1 MVQRML
7 GHADAKET
15 LNTYAKLFP
24 DRMDEVTDRM
34 SKARAKALKQGRI
47 PGLDQPSS

>member
-1 MVQRML
+1 MRML

-24 DRMDEVTDRM
+24 DRLDEVTDRM
-34 SKARAKALKQGRI
+34 SKARAKALKKAKKKTG
-47 PGLDQPSS
+47 PEPS

>member
-34 SKARAKALKQGRI
+34 SNARAKALKKVRKSA
-47 PGLDQPSS
+47 PNPPSS